1 MKIDIRTEKREG
13 GVLWFTPYRRIFP
26 FIWTQWFRHP
36 NGVNKIAICTD
47 DLDTVKEFIREQD
60 KLGPETMQDAFNDL
74 NDAINMLAKALFE
87 PIVEY
92 ILRLLKK

>member
-36 NGVNKIAICTD
+36 NGIGKIAVSSD
-47 DLDTVKEFIREQD
+47 DLDLIKEFIREQD
-60 KLGPETMQDAFNDL
+60 SLNTLGKSSGVSIKQALKNMK
-74 NDAINMLAKALFE
+74 IN
-87 PIVEY
+87 
-92 ILRLLKK
+92 KKV